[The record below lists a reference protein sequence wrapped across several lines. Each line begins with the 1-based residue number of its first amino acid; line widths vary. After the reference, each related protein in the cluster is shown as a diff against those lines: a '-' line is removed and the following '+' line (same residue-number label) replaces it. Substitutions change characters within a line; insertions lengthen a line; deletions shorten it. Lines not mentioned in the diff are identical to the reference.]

1 MDNKQIKLLTE
12 KLNKIDKNY
21 EVQSGNDK
29 VFILYDGTVLFD
41 IEIEEGGKIFV
52 APVFVTNWYIGVLDI
67 VIGALNAIKEVIGE

>member
-12 KLNKIDKNY
+12 ELNKIDKNY

-41 IEIEEGGKIFV
+41 IEIEEGGKIIV
-52 APVFVTNWYIGVLDI
+52 APAFITNWYIGMLDI
-67 VIGALNAIKEVIGE
+67 VALKAIKEVIGE